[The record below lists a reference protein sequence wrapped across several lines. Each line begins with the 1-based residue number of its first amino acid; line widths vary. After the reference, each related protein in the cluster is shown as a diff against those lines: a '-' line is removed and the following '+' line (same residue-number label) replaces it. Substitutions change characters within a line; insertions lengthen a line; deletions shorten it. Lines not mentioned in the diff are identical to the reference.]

1 MNSEAMKLNRVN
13 LFCAGSVVLLTLL
26 IYAVGSEPGV
36 STEVMPPFQPYPMTP
51 CSYGNKSN
59 CSVRVKRSVPRQG
72 SQDSQNCRI
81 APLIGEGSLLI
92 LRERPGYVTYQC
104 KFGYGATTTYMVTAC
119 QDGKWTRPP
128 PHCLDSKGLPA
139 VRHISQPTT
148 KNHCEDDVGGCDHY
162 CYFDGKTTRCFCKR
176 GYTVNG
182 TKCIDIDEC
191 QTQQN
196 TCKGQCVN
204 TDGSFRCVCPAGY
217 KLDTDGKSCKDINEC
232 AVYNGGC
239 KLRCENTLGSFKC
252 HCDIPG
258 YTLAADGTSCLDIR
272 ARPRDYCAEN
282 NGGCSHTCH
291 SGDSAA
297 ICSCPQGLQLSRNSK
312 HCEDVDE
319 CIENKYGCAHRCVN
333 LLGSA
338 YCECRKGYRRL
349 ADGKSCEDI
358 DECAE
363 RTLNCSHNCTNVA
376 GSAFCS
382 CPLGFKLM
390 ADNRTCVD
398 IDECVTGKPCPDVC
412 VNTRGSYYCVCL
424 PGRVPHG
431 SAQRY
436 CKDCPRNTFK
446 NDATSQ
452 CDKCPPHS
460 HTNGARKASKEDC
473 ACSAGYRRSL
483 VGDEWCVDID
493 ECAEKTLN
501 CSHNCINVGG
511 SAFCSCPLG
520 FKLMADNL
528 TCVDSNECEE
538 NPRICSQLCINTHGS
553 YKCSCKP
560 GYTLSASDS
569 FQCIDN
575 DECTMGNHTCS
586 HICVNIEGGYYCQCP
601 KGYKITGDLKTCS
614 AVTCP
619 MFVEASNSVTTCDPP
634 VVDSS
639 AAIGTRCN
647 VRCNAGF
654 HLEGSNVTKCT
665 MQGTWTHGPPT
676 CEGLSCPALQH
687 PENGKVLPERCQST
701 GANYL
706 KSRCYFHC
714 NPGFR
719 LLGKRV
725 NTCEVNKTSGSAK
738 TLDWKHPAG
747 TCKKDAGP
755 VRITCPSSTRLV
767 LPEGQSSMYLQL
779 PEPDTN
785 VEANN
790 VQLFIDGFPNASE
803 LVPYGDVQATY
814 VATNPE
820 DNSTAKCSFQVT
832 VDDKEPPKVL
842 RCPSTVTAIST
853 TLEGVPVTWEEPEF
867 SDNVDVESVRSTQ
880 SPGSVFNFGVHNM
893 YYTARDIAGNEAV
906 CTFHVNV
913 SRKACRLPADIAHG
927 STECENWLH
936 GVVCEPSCED
946 GYALPG
952 NVSFYTCDLAGV
964 WEPRSWIPNCQAY
977 TPASAMGCP
986 PGSEFFEELDGEV
999 NVCVECPAGMYWSQD
1014 VGQCFLCEPGFYQD
1028 RPGQSS
1034 CAPCPAAA
1042 TPLSGA
1048 VGQQC
1053 SS

>member
-182 TKCIDIDEC
+182 TKCIDI
-191 QTQQN
+191 
-196 TCKGQCVN
+196 
-204 TDGSFRCVCPAGY
+204 
-217 KLDTDGKSCKDINEC
+217 
-232 AVYNGGC
+232 
-239 KLRCENTLGSFKC
+239 
-252 HCDIPG
+252 
-258 YTLAADGTSCLDIR
+258 R

-349 ADGKSCEDI
+349 ADGKSCEDIDECLNPEVRAECAHGCRNTNGSYVCRNEPDATTTEGHSFETADEVEKSGYGDYGDEIEPDRTPSAACSSGFARVESGCIDI

>member
-312 HCEDVDE
+312 H
-319 CIENKYGCAHRCVN
+319 
-333 LLGSA
+333 
-338 YCECRKGYRRL
+338 
-349 ADGKSCEDI
+349 CEDI

>member
-312 HCEDVDE
+312 HCE
-319 CIENKYGCAHRCVN
+319 
-333 LLGSA
+333 
-338 YCECRKGYRRL
+338 
-349 ADGKSCEDI
+349 
-358 DECAE
+358 
-363 RTLNCSHNCTNVA
+363 
-376 GSAFCS
+376 
-382 CPLGFKLM
+382 
-390 ADNRTCVD
+390 D